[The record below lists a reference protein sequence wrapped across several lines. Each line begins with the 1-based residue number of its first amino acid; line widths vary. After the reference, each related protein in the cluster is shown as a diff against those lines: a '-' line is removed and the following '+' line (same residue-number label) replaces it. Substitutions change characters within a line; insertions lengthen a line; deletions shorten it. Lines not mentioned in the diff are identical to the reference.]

1 MATEGSRS
9 RALAWRP
16 APAQVAYLGYPASAG
31 APYID
36 YAIVDR
42 VLVPD
47 AQQSGYSEHLVY
59 LPDSY
64 QAGDC
69 RRLSPPRPP
78 SRSAFGLPDHGV
90 VFCCFGA
97 THKITAPVFDIWM
110 RLLQAVPGSV
120 LWLRAD
126 NRWAEANLK
135 GAAAKRGV
143 DPDRLRFLA
152 AVAHADVLRRQ
163 PAADL
168 CLDT

>member
-1 MATEGSRS
+1 AACDHVVDVEPLNDFAIAQRLHALKIDIVIDLDGPTEGSRS

-36 YAIVDR
+36 YAIDDP

-120 LWLRAD
+120 
-126 NRWAEANLK
+126 
-135 GAAAKRGV
+135 
-143 DPDRLRFLA
+143 
-152 AVAHADVLRRQ
+152 
-163 PAADL
+163 
-168 CLDT
+168 

>member
-1 MATEGSRS
+1 YQHARVRLAYLSSGLGQQPTGRLIVDLIERHDRSQFEVWAVSSGGDDNSRLRQRITAACDHVVDVEPLNDFAISQRLHALKIDIVIDLDGPTEGSRS

-69 RRLSPPRPP
+69 RRLSPP
-78 SRSAFGLPDHGV
+78 
-90 VFCCFGA
+90 
-97 THKITAPVFDIWM
+97 
-110 RLLQAVPGSV
+110 
-120 LWLRAD
+120 
-126 NRWAEANLK
+126 
-135 GAAAKRGV
+135 
-143 DPDRLRFLA
+143 
-152 AVAHADVLRRQ
+152 
-163 PAADL
+163 
-168 CLDT
+168 